1 MKRLS
6 FLHCV
11 FLPTFLRLIGHKCMG
26 LPLTLYSV
34 QLIYMSVSVSVS
46 DGFDYVSFVILSEA
60 RECDFSSSVLLSQ
73 DYFGYSGSF
82 AFLCKV

>member
-1 MKRLS
+1 
-6 FLHCV
+6 
-11 FLPTFLRLIGHKCMG
+11 
-26 LPLTLYSV
+26 
-34 QLIYMSVSVSVS
+34 MSVSVSVS

-82 AFLCKV
+82 VFSSKLKIILF